1 MKNNNMGNSIEIYNI
16 YKDKKVIMLSL
27 YNLIFFYNNK
37 QDQDRKICLHLL
49 LPNPPNPPT
58 FFF

>member
-27 YNLIFFYNNK
+27 YNLIFF
-37 QDQDRKICLHLL
+37 L
-49 LPNPPNPPT
+49 
-58 FFF
+58 